1 MSEAVESAE
10 STAGV
15 EVRFPVMSTDKPDAD
30 GVVST
35 WFVKD
40 GEQVAAGQLVAEVQV
55 DKVSMEVP
63 AEQAGTV
70 HLLVEEEAVVPQG
83 TVIATIS

>member
-1 MSEAVESAE
+1 MI
-10 STAGV
+10 
-15 EVRFPVMSTDKPDAD
+15 FPVMSERNPSAE

-40 GEQVAAGQLVAEVQV
+40 GEQVAVGQLIAEVQV

-63 AEQAGTV
+63 AEVAGTV
-70 HLLVEEEAVVPQG
+70 RLLVEEEAVVVQG
-83 TVIATIS
+83 TVIATIG

>member
-1 MSEAVESAE
+1 MSERNPSAE
-10 STAGV
+10 
-15 EVRFPVMSTDKPDAD
+15 

-40 GEQVAAGQLVAEVQV
+40 GEQVAVGQLIAEVQV

-63 AEQAGTV
+63 AEVAGTV
-70 HLLVEEEAVVPQG
+70 RLLVEEEAVVVQG
-83 TVIATIS
+83 TVIATIG